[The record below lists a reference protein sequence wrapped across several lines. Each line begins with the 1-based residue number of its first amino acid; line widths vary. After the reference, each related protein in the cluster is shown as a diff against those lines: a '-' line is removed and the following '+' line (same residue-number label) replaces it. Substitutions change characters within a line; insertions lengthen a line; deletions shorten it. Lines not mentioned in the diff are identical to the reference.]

1 MTNDRYSVPCAP
13 AFAPALAP
21 THFAGDSVL
30 AINDMDVS
38 TAELEDAMAELTQQ
52 VVRLLVI
59 RIVPFDTEGGVH
71 LLPKPRS
78 R

>member
-1 MTNDRYSVPCAP
+1 MAATLCAHMLAFVL
-13 AFAPALAP
+13 AFAPP
-21 THFAGDSVL
+21 TYFAGDSVL

-71 LLPKPRS
+71 LLPQPRS